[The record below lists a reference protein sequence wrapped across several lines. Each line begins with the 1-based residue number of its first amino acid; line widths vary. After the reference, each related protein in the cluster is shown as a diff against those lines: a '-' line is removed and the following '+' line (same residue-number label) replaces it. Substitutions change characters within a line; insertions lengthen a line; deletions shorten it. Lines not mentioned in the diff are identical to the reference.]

1 MVYWRQLVYNTRVNT
16 RLLQQGAQPQEDWLQ
31 KQGYCVLPQT
41 QAPQILTDTHQAL
54 HVGTKPLY
62 HLWRPLI
69 LRPLLAPLTWWTWV
83 WASSRSWW
91 WTEKPGVLQS
101 MGSQRVEHD
110 WATELNWTEVT
121 WLSSGQRAWW
131 GWKIWLV
138 NWAWSYLPFSVALWD
153 LKGNEGWS
161 SWKQR
166 MQPEW
171 CAERML
177 WGTDVWSSGR
187 RDRSHR
193 SVRWS
198 NSTHRWGL
206 PVWQSGVPRV
216 FCLQPEEDTL
226 GRLGNLPS

>member
-101 MGSQRVEHD
+101 MGSQRVGHSWE
-110 WATELNWTEVT
+110 TELNW
-121 WLSSGQRAWW
+121 
-131 GWKIWLV
+131 
-138 NWAWSYLPFSVALWD
+138 
-153 LKGNEGWS
+153 
-161 SWKQR
+161 
-166 MQPEW
+166 
-171 CAERML
+171 AE
-177 WGTDVWSSGR
+177 
-187 RDRSHR
+187 
-193 SVRWS
+193 
-198 NSTHRWGL
+198 
-206 PVWQSGVPRV
+206 PRV
-216 FCLQPEEDTL
+216 TVTQLSHSKMIVLITHPHSFPLEAQSSNIYVLTHSLELDMEQQT
-226 GRLGNLPS
+226 GSK